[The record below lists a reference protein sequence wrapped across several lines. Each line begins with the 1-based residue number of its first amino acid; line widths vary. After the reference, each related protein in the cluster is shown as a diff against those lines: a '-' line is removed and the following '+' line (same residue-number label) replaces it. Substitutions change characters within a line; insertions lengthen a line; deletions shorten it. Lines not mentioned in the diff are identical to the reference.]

1 MLLKLTKYLLKLKD
15 SDDVRETILQDF
27 YLQDLAGMR
36 KCGDRVINDDEIKA
50 CLLKARD
57 DQHHKML
64 KLSGEA
70 PLGGG
75 SPPKNATGSAH
86 KGDADVSFSEED
98 DNEIEGD
105 VEVDDGLGG
114 ELGELNRH
122 YSRRFGNVENE
133 DDEYGQGRRS

>member
-27 YLQDLAGMR
+27 YLQDLADMR
-36 KCGDRVINDDEIKA
+36 KYGDRLINDDEIKA

-57 DQHHKML
+57 DQQHKML

-75 SPPKNATGSAH
+75 SPPKNVSGSAH
-86 KGDADVSFSEED
+86 KGDADVSFSEEED
-98 DNEIEGD
+98 CEIDGH
-105 VEVDDGLGG
+105 VEVNDGVVG

-122 YSRRFGNVENE
+122 YSRRFGNV
-133 DDEYGQGRRS
+133 